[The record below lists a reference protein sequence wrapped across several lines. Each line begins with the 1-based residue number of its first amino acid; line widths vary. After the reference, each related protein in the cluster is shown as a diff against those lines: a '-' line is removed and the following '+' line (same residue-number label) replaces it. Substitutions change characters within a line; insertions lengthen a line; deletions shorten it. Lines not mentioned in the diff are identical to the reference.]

1 MSDDLNTPWYVFP
14 VSREDASVITSAG
27 VFLIPTVHPE
37 LAAQIVRVVNSHDA
51 LVEALEGMLEAMQ
64 AKPPIPEYQDQMREL
79 ARAALT
85 AAQGDG
91 K

>member
-1 MSDDLNTPWYVFP
+1 MSNEMTLPWDVFP

-64 AKPPIPEYQDQMREL
+64 AKPPIPEYQDQMRER